1 MNSIIIDGKRIN
13 VQGNNISIING
24 IISIDGKIIDNN
36 LSGEVHII
44 WEGDLA
50 NLTTDANV
58 TCGNVHGN
66 VSCGVGSANVSGNVG
81 GNVSSGGSANITS
94 NVSGSVSAG
103 GSINYRK

>member
-1 MNSIIIDGKRIN
+1 MNSIIIDGKRIT
-13 VQGNNISIING
+13 VQGNNISIVNG
-24 IISIDGKIIDNN
+24 QISIDGKTIDDN

-50 NLTTDANV
+50 NLTTDGSV
-58 TCGNVHGN
+58 TCNDVH
-66 VSCGVGSANVSGNVG
+66 
-81 GNVSSGGSANITS
+81 GNVSSGGSANIGGNVGGNIFSGGSANITG